1 MLAFNNPLQG
11 QHRGDQA
18 SGAKIIYVYDALC
31 GWCYGFSP
39 VIKKLHENYGSK
51 LDFEVVS
58 GGMITGDRVGPVSDM
73 ADYISRAYPDVEM
86 RSGVKFGKE
95 FIEKTLYR
103 NDVIFTSLTPALAMS
118 AFKNL
123 KPDKAVEFA
132 SAIQHAIY
140 FNGLEP
146 GNPQTYGQ
154 LANEF
159 RIDSKVFL
167 SLMNEP
173 ATRAQA
179 EADFRRSRELGVT
192 GFPTTI
198 FEETTGNRIILSS
211 GFVSYEQLLQR
222 LEQALKAK

>member
-1 MLAFNNPLQG
+1 MLTFNNPLQG
-11 QHRGDQA
+11 QHRGDQP
-18 SGAKIIYVYDALC
+18 SGGKIIYVYDALC

-39 VIKKLHENYGSK
+39 VIQKLHENYGSK

-58 GGMITGDRVGPVSDM
+58 GGMITGDRIGPVSDM
-73 ADYISRAYPDVEM
+73 ADYISRAYPDVEK

-95 FIEKTLYR
+95 FTEKTLYR
-103 NDVIFTSLTPALAMS
+103 NNVIFTSLTPALAMS

-123 KPDKAVEFA
+123 KPHMAVQFA
-132 SAIQHAIY
+132 FAIQHAIY

-146 GNPQTYGQ
+146 GNPETYGQ

-159 RIDSKVFL
+159 GIDSKVFL

-173 ATRAQA
+173 ATRIQA

-192 GFPTTI
+192 GYPTTI
-198 FEETTGNRIILSS
+198 FEETTGKRIVISR
-211 GFVSYEQLLQR
+211 GYVSFDYLEQR
-222 LEQALKAK
+222 LEQALNAK